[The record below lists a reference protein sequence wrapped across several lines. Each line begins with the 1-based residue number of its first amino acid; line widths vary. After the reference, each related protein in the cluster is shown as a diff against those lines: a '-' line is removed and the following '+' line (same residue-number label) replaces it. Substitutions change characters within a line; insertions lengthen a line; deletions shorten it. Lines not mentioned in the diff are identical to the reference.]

1 MRDNQIL
8 INNLSKVYDNGF
20 NALKNINL
28 KIRKGEIFAMLGPN
42 GAGKTTLISI
52 ICGIVNPTSG
62 NVTVDDYDIIKDYR
76 ETRSRIGL
84 VPQELTLEQFETV
97 FNNVSYSRG
106 LYGKKADPNHIEKVL
121 KQLSLWDKKDL
132 KLRQLSGGMKRRVL
146 IAKALSHEPTILFL
160 DEPTAGVDVE
170 LRKEMWQVVEN
181 LRKTGVTI
189 ILTTHYIEEAEAI
202 ADRVGVI
209 NQGEIVV
216 VDETKELL
224 KKMGHKKL
232 TIDLQEKINQIPTTL
247 QKYNLSFTP
256 DLMSLNYTYNVQ
268 AKRTGITNLLQ
279 DLKDAGLKLKD
290 LKTEQSTLE
299 KIFVNLVREK
309 MKINLYAFRAIYL
322 HEMDRFRRTLT
333 QSVLSPV
340 LTTSLYFIV
349 FGSVIGGYVEKI
361 DGISYGSYIVP
372 GLLMLTLLTQSIS
385 NTSFGIFFPKFNGTI
400 YEILAAPIS
409 TLEVV
414 LAFVGAGAT
423 KTLIVSIIIFITS
436 LFFVDVQ
443 VKYPLLM
450 IFLLILVAFT
460 FALFGFLIGLM
471 SSDFEQMSI
480 IPTLFVTPMVFL
492 GGSLYSLDMLPSF
505 WQTVTYFN
513 PVVYLINGLRFSFYG
528 VSDFN
533 IWISIGTMFLFLSI
547 CITVVTVLL
556 KKGYKIKS

>member
-1 MRDNQIL
+1 
-8 INNLSKVYDNGF
+8 
-20 NALKNINL
+20 
-28 KIRKGEIFAMLGPN
+28 
-42 GAGKTTLISI
+42 
-52 ICGIVNPTSG
+52 
-62 NVTVDDYDIIKDYR
+62 
-76 ETRSRIGL
+76 
-84 VPQELTLEQFETV
+84 
-97 FNNVSYSRG
+97 
-106 LYGKKADPNHIEKVL
+106 
-121 KQLSLWDKKDL
+121 
-132 KLRQLSGGMKRRVL
+132 
-146 IAKALSHEPTILFL
+146 
-160 DEPTAGVDVE
+160 
-170 LRKEMWQVVEN
+170 
-181 LRKTGVTI
+181 
-189 ILTTHYIEEAEAI
+189 
-202 ADRVGVI
+202 
-209 NQGEIVV
+209 
-216 VDETKELL
+216 
-224 KKMGHKKL
+224 
-232 TIDLQEKINQIPTTL
+232 
-247 QKYNLSFTP
+247 
-256 DLMSLNYTYNVQ
+256 
-268 AKRTGITNLLQ
+268 
-279 DLKDAGLKLKD
+279 
-290 LKTEQSTLE
+290 
-299 KIFVNLVREK
+299 
-309 MKINLYAFRAIYL
+309 
-322 HEMDRFRRTLT
+322 
-333 QSVLSPV
+333 
-340 LTTSLYFIV
+340 
-349 FGSVIGGYVEKI
+349 
-361 DGISYGSYIVP
+361 
-372 GLLMLTLLTQSIS
+372 MLTLLTQSIS

-460 FALFGFLIGLM
+460 FALFGFLIGLI